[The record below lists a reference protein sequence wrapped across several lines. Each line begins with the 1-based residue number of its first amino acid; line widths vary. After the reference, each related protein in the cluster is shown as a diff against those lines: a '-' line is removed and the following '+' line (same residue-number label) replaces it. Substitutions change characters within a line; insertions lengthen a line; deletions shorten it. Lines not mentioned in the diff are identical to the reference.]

1 MSLNIVA
8 VCDNEESAK
17 SLINGGKEI
26 GYNIYCEIQDGNDIK
41 NSKPDPE
48 VFLKAAELIGIE
60 PEKCAVIED
69 AEAGLEAANRAGML
83 SVAYA
88 SAIDCPIG
96 NVKLHDFSD
105 LTRMF

>member
-41 NSKPDPE
+41 N
-48 VFLKAAELIGIE
+48 ELSIQSIKNSNVVLFVTNRNVEEIDGIE
-60 PEKCAVIED
+60 RFIDREYYEVEPQFVI
-69 AEAGLEAANRAGML
+69 NN
-83 SVAYA
+83 
-88 SAIDCPIG
+88 PI
-96 NVKLHDFSD
+96 NVLKEIASD
-105 LTRMF
+105 LN

>member
-41 NSKPDPE
+41 N
-48 VFLKAAELIGIE
+48 ELSTQSIKNSNVVLFVTNRSVEEIDGIE
-60 PEKCAVIED
+60 RFIDREYYEVEPQFVI
-69 AEAGLEAANRAGML
+69 NN
-83 SVAYA
+83 
-88 SAIDCPIG
+88 PI
-96 NVKLHDFSD
+96 NVLKEIASD
-105 LTRMF
+105 LN

>member
-41 NSKPDPE
+41 N
-48 VFLKAAELIGIE
+48 ELSIQSIKNSNVVLFVTNRSVEEIDGIE
-60 PEKCAVIED
+60 RFIDREYYEVEPQFVI
-69 AEAGLEAANRAGML
+69 NN
-83 SVAYA
+83 
-88 SAIDCPIG
+88 PI
-96 NVKLHDFSD
+96 NVLKEIASD
-105 LTRMF
+105 LN

>member
-41 NSKPDPE
+41 N
-48 VFLKAAELIGIE
+48 ELSIESIKNSNVVLFVTNRNVEEIDGIE
-60 PEKCAVIED
+60 RFIDREYYEVEPQFVI
-69 AEAGLEAANRAGML
+69 NN
-83 SVAYA
+83 
-88 SAIDCPIG
+88 PI
-96 NVKLHDFSD
+96 NVLKEIASD
-105 LTRMF
+105 LN

>member
-41 NSKPDPE
+41 N
-48 VFLKAAELIGIE
+48 ELSIESIKNSNVVLFVTNRSVEEIDGIE
-60 PEKCAVIED
+60 RFIDREYYEVEPQFVI
-69 AEAGLEAANRAGML
+69 NN
-83 SVAYA
+83 
-88 SAIDCPIG
+88 PI
-96 NVKLHDFSD
+96 NVLKEIASD
-105 LTRMF
+105 LN